1 MVVAEYLEYRIM
13 LPITDQL
20 IRASFVNATRKE
32 INDLALPPDFA
43 ERDGDRLDY
52 LGWRD
57 PKFAKRAYVVVP
69 VDQASGV
76 EHVGVILKQA
86 DADPRS
92 RAQCSWC
99 QDVRL
104 PNDVVIFGARRSG
117 HAGRN
122 GNTVGILIC
131 SNFECSVNVRR
142 LPPVAYLG
150 FDVEAAREQRIFE
163 LRERAQAFATSV
175 RDDT

>member
-1 MVVAEYLEYRIM
+1 M
-13 LPITDQL
+13 LPIDPST

-32 INDLALPPDFA
+32 LGELVLPADLPDL
-43 ERDGDRLDY
+43 DWGRLDY

-57 PKFAKRAYVVVP
+57 PKLPKRGYVVVP
-69 VDQASGV
+69 VGDDL
-76 EHVGVILKQA
+76 VGVVLRQA
-86 DADPRS
+86 DADPRK

-99 QDVRL
+99 QDIRL
-104 PNDVVIFGARRSG
+104 PNDVVIFGARRIG

-131 SNFECSVNVRR
+131 DAFQCSVNVRG
-142 LPPVAYLG
+142 LPPVTYIGVDL
-150 FDVEAAREQRIFE
+150 EAARQHRIGQ
-163 LRERAQAFATSV
+163 LRERSQAFARSL

>member
-1 MVVAEYLEYRIM
+1 M
-13 LPITDQL
+13 LPINDQL
-20 IRASFVNATRKE
+20 IRASFVNASRKE
-32 INDLALPPDFA
+32 ISDITVPAELAD
-43 ERDGDRLDY
+43 RDWTRLDY

-69 VDQASGV
+69 VEQPSGV

-104 PNDVVIFGARRSG
+104 PNDVVIFGARRTG

-150 FDVEAAREQRIFE
+150 FDVEAAREQRILE
-163 LRERAQAFATSV
+163 LRERSQAFAVSV